1 MQPDVLDHSDL
12 DQIDASGFEELDT
25 SDPAGVIALIA
36 GAISGASIVALIWL
50 FTALFF

>member
-1 MQPDVLDHSDL
+1 MQPDVLDHADL
-12 DQIDASGFEELDT
+12 DQIDAPAYEGSDA

-36 GAISGASIVALIWL
+36 GAISGASMVALIWL